1 MVPVYHYGLTELRP
15 PVQMVGKYLEA
26 YLVILKTLSGVSM
39 KKCTFLSF
47 NLAKKMLP
55 SACQLKTHV
64 RSFVKELSHKKGTRT
79 FNLFTN
85 VILFIF

>member
-1 MVPVYHYGLTELRP
+1 MVPVYHYGLTDLRP
-15 PVQMVGKYLEA
+15 PFQMVEKYLE
-26 YLVILKTLSGVSM
+26 VILKTLSGVSL